1 MHYKRILLVATL
13 CGIMHM
19 SSYNM
24 EQVEELDGPYR
35 YIESIRAL
43 VEQHV
48 KEMERKAIRTAREQI
63 DALKQEMPQINDEN
77 SLAVFMES
85 IISVMEPLEK
95 KVGPLDESKVEELK
109 SLFERQ
115 VVQVPTKAHERQSVA
130 RIAIELIGKHINYLE
145 ERIED
150 ATQEPFW
157 VDTSKY
163 NATQILNST
172 TCLSDSSAKS
182 LIRIARI
189 LHRGANPS
197 ALYCGYT
204 ALHRAM
210 LEDMA
215 SILVLVKLGK
225 AHVDVLD
232 NQGETPL
239 LFPIQHADIARAE
252 RNIRTLLA
260 LGADPN
266 KQDQM
271 GMSVF
276 MHAVQRGASE
286 FLIYQFLR
294 YGARVDLTC
303 NHNKKA
309 RDYYSGTSDIIK
321 NMLEHGTE
329 SADYQ
334 AIKDTVPKTSEGEYF
349 ISYIEQNMIWAL
361 VEYEV
366 QLEDSIAK
374 EYAGFEQL
382 I

>member
-13 CGIMHM
+13 CGIMHIP
-19 SSYNM
+19 SYGM
-24 EQVEELDGPYR
+24 EHVEELDAYGL
-35 YIESIRAL
+35 IESIRAL

-48 KEMERKAIRTAREQI
+48 KEVERKVLCLAREDI
-63 DALKQEMPQINDEN
+63 EVLKQKMPDIQDES
-77 SLAVFMES
+77 SLAAFMEA
-85 IISVMEPLEK
+85 IISIMEPLDK

-109 SLFERQ
+109 NLLEKQ
-115 VVQVPTKAHERQSVA
+115 VVQTPTTVHEWQSVA
-130 RIAIELIGKHINYLE
+130 RIAIESIGKYINYLE
-145 ERIED
+145 ER
-150 ATQEPFW
+150 QEAFW
-157 VDTSKY
+157 FDTSKHS
-163 NATQILNST
+163 ATQILNST
-172 TCLSDSSAKS
+172 TVLGDSSAKS

-215 SILVLVKLGK
+215 SILILVKLGK
-225 AHVDVLD
+225 VHVDVLD
-232 NQGETPL
+232 QQGETPL
-239 LFPIQHADIARAE
+239 LFPIQHADIANVE

-266 KQDQM
+266 KQDKM

-276 MHAVQRGASE
+276 MHAVQRGASKL
-286 FLIYQFLR
+286 LIYQFLR
-294 YGARVDLTC
+294 CGARVDLAC
-303 NHNKKA
+303 NHNKRA
-309 RDYYSGTSDIIK
+309 RDYYAGRSDIIK

-334 AIKDTVPKTSEGEYF
+334 DIKYTVPKTCEGTGL
-349 ISYIEQNMIWAL
+349 IRVIENNMLLDLAI
-361 VEYEV
+361 YEI
-366 QLEDSIAK
+366 QLNDSIAK